1 MAAKRRARKAKG
13 RGGRNKRSIMADV
26 FIWRDTGASE
36 QEIRDKLKARGF
48 KPPRVSEL
56 IKKTRPTYAATEETR
71 LTNRMFCASQRS
83 AKRRRLCNVDVLR
96 DAGPQA
102 VVAAMRS
109 IPLSA
114 DVVKTCRLAC
124 SYLG

>member
-13 RGGRNKRSIMADV
+13 RSGCNKRSIMADV
-26 FIWRDTGASE
+26 FIWRGTGASE
-36 QEIRDKLKARGF
+36 QEIRDKLKARGY

-56 IKKTRPTYAATEETR
+56 IKKTRPTYAPTEEAR
-71 LTNRMFCASQRS
+71 FTNRMSCASQRS
-83 AKRRRLCNVDVLR
+83 AKRQHLCNVGVLR

-114 DVVKTCRLAC
+114 DEVKTCRLAC

>member
-13 RGGRNKRSIMADV
+13 RSGCNKRSIMADV
-26 FIWRDTGASE
+26 FIWRHTGASE
-36 QEIRDKLKARGF
+36 QEIRDKLKARGY
-48 KPPRVSEL
+48 KPPRLSERL
-56 IKKTRPTYAATEETR
+56 KKTRPTNAPTEEAR
-71 LTNRMFCASQRS
+71 LTNRMSCASQRS
-83 AKRRRLCNVDVLR
+83 AKRQRLCNVGVLR

-102 VVAAMRS
+102 VVAAMRW

-114 DVVKTCRLAC
+114 DAVKTCRLAC

>member
-36 QEIRDKLKARGF
+36 QEIRDKLKARGD
-48 KPPRVSEL
+48 KPPCISEL
-56 IKKTRPTYAATEETR
+56 LKKTRTTNAPIEEAR
-71 LTNRMFCASQRS
+71 LTNRMSCAPQRS
-83 AKRRRLCNVDVLR
+83 AKRRRLRNVGVLR

-102 VVAAMRS
+102 VVAAMRWF
-109 IPLSA
+109 PLSA
-114 DVVKTCRLAC
+114 DAVKTCRLAC